1 MSKKIKILAIAGS
14 LREKSLNRRI
24 LKAAAEGA
32 AQAGAEV
39 MLIDLNEFP
48 MPLYNEDRFEE
59 NGFDARALEFQRL
72 VRDADAFLVASP
84 EYNGSITAAL
94 KNAIDWASRPSGE
107 FPRHEIFQKKFAA
120 IMTASP
126 GSFGGVRTLSH
137 LRAILTSVGTFVL
150 PTEIAVTFAEQKF
163 DGDRVTD
170 ERTKE
175 TLENLGAAL
184 VETVAAMKHG
194 AARAVNGK

>member
-39 MLIDLNEFP
+39 MLIDLN
-48 MPLYNEDRFEE
+48 
-59 NGFDARALEFQRL
+59 EFQRL